1 MTNISVRDATRAD
14 IDRIAGFQQ
23 AMAMETEGR
32 TLDAD
37 TIRRGVTAV
46 FDDPL
51 KGFYIVAVVD
61 EGDCNS
67 GGDSGDDGGV
77 DKVVGSL
84 LITYEWSDWSAAT
97 WWWIQSV
104 YVDAAWR
111 RKGIYRTLYEHIL
124 SMTDGRDDICGIRLY
139 VERTN
144 TVAQKTYSA
153 LGMSHSHY
161 DMYEIVF

>member
-1 MTNISVRDATRAD
+1 
-14 IDRIAGFQQ
+14 
-23 AMAMETEGR
+23 METESR

-51 KGFYIVAVVD
+51 KGFYIVAAVD
-61 EGDCNS
+61 ESNGNPVGDS
-67 GGDSGDDGGV
+67 GGDSDDNGDTG
-77 DKVVGSL
+77 KVVGSL

-111 RKGIYRTLYEHIL
+111 RNGVYRALYDRIL
-124 SMTDGRDDICGIRLY
+124 AMTAGRDDICGIRLY

-144 TVAQKTYSA
+144 TIAQQTYNA

-161 DMYEIVF
+161 DMYEIDLAP